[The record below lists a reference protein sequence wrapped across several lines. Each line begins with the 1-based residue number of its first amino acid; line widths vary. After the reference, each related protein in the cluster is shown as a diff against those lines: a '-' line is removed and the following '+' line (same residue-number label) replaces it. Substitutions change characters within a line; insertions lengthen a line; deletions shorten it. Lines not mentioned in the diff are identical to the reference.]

1 MSDPTMGAMSRTTFR
16 LDADLLAEAKALA
29 ARQHRT
35 LNSVME
41 DALRRVIAESAAQPD
56 RRPFKLHTHRG
67 PARGLK
73 PGVNIDDNAELLD
86 LMEARRPV
94 LGSGGSSSRAGT
106 ARRR

>member
-1 MSDPTMGAMSRTTFR
+1 MSGPTMGAMARTTFR

-56 RRPFKLHTHRG
+56 RRPFKLHTHSG

-73 PGVNIDDNAELLD
+73 PGVNIDDNAGLLD
-86 LMEARRPV
+86 RMEAREPIR
-94 LGSGGSSSRAGT
+94 GSGGSSSRAGT

>member
-1 MSDPTMGAMSRTTFR
+1 MARTTFR

-41 DALRRVIAESAAQPD
+41 DALRRVVGESASEPD
-56 RRPFKLHTHRG
+56 THPFKLHVHSG

-73 PGVNIDDNAELLD
+73 PSASVDDNAALLD
-86 LMEARRPV
+86 RMEAGEPAEDRR
-94 LGSGGSSSRAGT
+94 
-106 ARRR
+106 

>member
-1 MSDPTMGAMSRTTFR
+1 MARTTFR

-41 DALRRVIAESAAQPD
+41 DALRRVIAESSAEPD
-56 RRPFKLHTHRG
+56 TRPFKLHVHKG

-73 PGVNIDDNAELLD
+73 PGVSIDDNVALLD
-86 LMEARRPV
+86 RMEADVPVEDRR
-94 LGSGGSSSRAGT
+94 
-106 ARRR
+106 